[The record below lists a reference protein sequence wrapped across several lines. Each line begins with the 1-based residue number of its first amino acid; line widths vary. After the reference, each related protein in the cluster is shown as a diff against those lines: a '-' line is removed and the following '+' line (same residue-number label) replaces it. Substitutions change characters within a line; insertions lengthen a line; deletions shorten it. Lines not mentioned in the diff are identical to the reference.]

1 MLTRSNADMSSKT
14 NSGVQGLRAMFEQSN
29 NETSPPS
36 RGRSPAGDS
45 TTGSTSRPIS
55 KVRAS
60 FVSVDRSGPGL
71 LPALRKTDTNES
83 RPSMD
88 GMQDEKPLDGS
99 LDGQKS
105 DGEKTVSVP
114 DKKISRSTP
123 AGETA
128 PYAQTSE
135 KKSIEPGQESTG
147 NPDKATTAVEEAPSE
162 LLPGDPS
169 NAAAV
174 SGGEALGSDA
184 PDLGFILK
192 GSPFVDES
200 NLKQAHEG
208 KNEHVGSDTKAKPS
222 SIQPEKAPPKAQSN
236 THSSAKVKGQ
246 SSITPK
252 TTSKSPVGTDSSSAE
267 KPSATKAERSPKQ
280 PQSPKTA
287 SNDKQDTKTKR
298 ETAGQASTKPSKPI
312 SITSQPNTRKVPT
325 RAPDEASNIPSTKS
339 TRPVRLSNHSPAT
352 NSNPQPKN
360 VAKAPAN
367 TNASK
372 PSSSGPPK
380 STFIKPRP
388 KSPTKP
394 ARLPASATAPTAA
407 SAAKL
412 DGEGPKAPAIS
423 TAAKPKANIN
433 QTKPPRASLPARS
446 IPAPEKPKRSQPRA
460 SMASATSKPAEG
472 GFLARMMRPTQASK
486 SKTHDKVEVKSPP
499 RSSTNNTAKPKKV
512 SKESEK
518 GLGEDVASAP
528 AEVPEEAPPA
538 EGVSEE
544 IKVEG
549 RVSNGEHQPLEG
561 KVVDV
566 PQQQPVEPVQ

>member
-1 MLTRSNADMSSKT
+1 
-14 NSGVQGLRAMFEQSN
+14 MFEQSN

-60 FVSVDRSGPGL
+60 FVSVDRSGAGL
-71 LPALRKTDTNES
+71 LPALRKTNTNES

-88 GMQDEKPLDGS
+88 GMQDEKPLNGS
-99 LDGQKS
+99 LDGQQS
-105 DGEKTVSVP
+105 DSETMVPMP
-114 DKKISRSTP
+114 DKEIPRSTP
-123 AGETA
+123 AGEKA
-128 PYAQTSE
+128 PSAQTSE
-135 KKSIEPGQESTG
+135 NKSIEPGQESTA
-147 NPDKATTAVEEAPSE
+147 NPDKLTTAAEEAPSE

-184 PDLGFILK
+184 PGLGFILK
-192 GSPFVDES
+192 GSPFLDGS
-200 NLKQAHEG
+200 SSMPAHEG
-208 KNEHVGSDTKAKPS
+208 KEEHSASDQNEKPS
-222 SIQPEKAPPKAQSN
+222 STRPAKALPKA
-236 THSSAKVKGQ
+236 HSSTQSPAKVNGQ
-246 SSITPK
+246 SSIQPK
-252 TTSKSPVGTDSSSAE
+252 TTSKAPVGTKSSIAE
-267 KPSATKAERSPKQ
+267 KSGAPKTVRSPKQ
-280 PQSPKTA
+280 PQSPKPA
-287 SNDKQDTKTKR
+287 SVANQDTKAKL
-298 ETAGQASTKPSKPI
+298 ETANQASTKPSEL
-312 SITSQPNTRKVPT
+312 TTTASQPNARKVST
-325 RAPDEASNIPSTKS
+325 RAPDEASNKPNTKS
-339 TRPVRLSNHSPAT
+339 THPARLSKHSPAT
-352 NSNPQPKN
+352 TSNPQPKN
-360 VAKAPAN
+360 VAKIPAN

-372 PSSSGPPK
+372 LSTNAPPK
-380 STFIKPRP
+380 SNFTKPRP

-412 DGEGPKAPAIS
+412 DGEGPKASATL
-423 TAAKPKANIN
+423 TAAKPKPSLN

-460 SMASATSKPAEG
+460 SMASATSRPADG

-499 RSSTNNTAKPKKV
+499 RSSASNAAKPRKV

-518 GLGEDVASAP
+518 DLGEDVPSAP
-528 AEVPEEAPPA
+528 AEVAEEAPQS
-538 EGVSEE
+538 EGLPEE
-544 IKVEG
+544 VKGEG
-549 RVSNGEHQPLEG
+549 QLSNGEEPPLEA

-566 PQQQPVEPVQ
+566 PKQQAVEPVQ